1 MARVRARYSG
11 CLLPPDVPVYTP
23 VADSDIGA
31 RNPCVVVEVTSP
43 GLRESTVGE
52 IHEQLELPA
61 VGEPQAVGS

>member
-1 MARVRARYSG
+1 
-11 CLLPPDVPVYTP
+11 L
-23 VADSDIGA
+23 
-31 RNPCVVVEVTSP
+31 VVEVTSP